1 MTSWMEAFT
10 TLNKCLKHWFKKVRI
25 YEVTSIELFV
35 DMKNCD
41 KTIKVDH
48 KTMLENWAPSNI
60 IFK

>member
-1 MTSWMEAFT
+1 MEAFT

-48 KTMLENWAPSNI
+48 KTMLEN
-60 IFK
+60 